1 MDGPRRCYPSRERQ
15 ILHDVTYM
23 WNLKNNINKCIQ
35 QTDRVTYIKNKLV
48 VTRGYREEGRDKTGV
63 GD

>member
-1 MDGPRRCYPSRERQ
+1 MDGPRRGYPSRERQ

-23 WNLKNNINKCIQ
+23 WNLKNNTNECIQ

-48 VTRGYREEGRDKTGV
+48 VTRGYREEGRDKIGV